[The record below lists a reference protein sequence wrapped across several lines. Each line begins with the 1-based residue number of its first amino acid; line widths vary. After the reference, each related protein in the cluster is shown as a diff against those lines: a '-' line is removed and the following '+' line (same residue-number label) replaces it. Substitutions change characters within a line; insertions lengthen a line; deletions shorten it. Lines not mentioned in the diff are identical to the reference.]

1 MMKGTEVYMDSSIVS
16 KIDKS
21 RTYAEEKERVT
32 ITSLQASFDG
42 NHNSYRVTFGEAGWT
57 CQCHYFDTR
66 GICSHTMALE
76 RILEGML
83 VEQARPAT
91 TV

>member
-1 MMKGTEVYMDSSIVS
+1 MDSSTVS

-32 ITSLQASFDG
+32 ISHLQANFDG
-42 NHNSYRVTFGEAGWT
+42 NHNTYQVTFSETGWT

-66 GICSHTMALE
+66 GVCSHTMALE

-83 VEQARPAT
+83 AQQEKPAS

>member
-1 MMKGTEVYMDSSIVS
+1 MDSSIVS

-21 RTYAEEKERVT
+21 RTYAGERERVT
-32 ITSLQASFDG
+32 ISSLQASFEG
-42 NHNSYRVTFGEAGWT
+42 NHNTYQVSLGEAGWD
-57 CQCHYFDTR
+57 CQCHYFATR
-66 GICSHTMALE
+66 SVCSHTMALE

-83 VEQARPAT
+83 VQQERPAA

>member
-1 MMKGTEVYMDSSIVS
+1 MASSTVS

-21 RTYAEEKERVT
+21 RTYAEQKERVT
-32 ITSLQASFDG
+32 ITTLQASFDG
-42 NHNSYRVTFGEAGWT
+42 NHNTYQITYDEAGWD

-66 GICSHTMALE
+66 GVCSHTMALE

-83 VEQARPAT
+83 VQREKPAT

>member
-1 MMKGTEVYMDSSIVS
+1 MDSSTVS

-21 RTYAEEKERVT
+21 RTYAEQKERVT
-32 ITSLQASFDG
+32 ITTLQASFDG
-42 NHNSYRVTFGEAGWT
+42 NHNTYLITYNEAGWD

-66 GICSHTMALE
+66 GVCSHTMALE

-83 VEQARPAT
+83 VQREKPAT

>member
-1 MMKGTEVYMDSSIVS
+1 MDSSIVS

-21 RTYAEEKERVT
+21 RTYAEEKGRVT
-32 ITSLQASFDG
+32 ISSLQASFDG
-42 NHNSYRVTFGEAGWT
+42 NHNTYQVTFDENGWD

-66 GICSHTMALE
+66 GVCSHTMALE
-76 RILEGML
+76 RILDGML
-83 VEQARPAT
+83 VQREKPAT

>member
-1 MMKGTEVYMDSSIVS
+1 MDSSIVS

-42 NHNSYRVTFGEAGWT
+42 NHNSYQVTFGEDGWN
-57 CQCHYFDTR
+57 CRCHYFDTR
-66 GICSHTMALE
+66 GVCSHTMALE

-83 VEQARPAT
+83 GEQKSLPPRSNA
-91 TV
+91 

>member
-1 MMKGTEVYMDSSIVS
+1 MDSSTVS

-21 RTYAEEKERVT
+21 RTYAEQKERVT
-32 ITSLQASFDG
+32 ITTLQASFDG
-42 NHNSYRVTFGEAGWT
+42 NHNTYQITYDESGWD

-66 GICSHTMALE
+66 GVCSHTMALE

-83 VEQARPAT
+83 VQREKPAT

>member
-1 MMKGTEVYMDSSIVS
+1 MDSSTVS

-21 RTYAEEKERVT
+21 RTYAEQKERVT
-32 ITSLQASFDG
+32 ITTLQASFDG
-42 NHNSYRVTFGEAGWT
+42 NHNTYQNTYDEAGWD
-57 CQCHYFDTR
+57 CRCHYFDTR
-66 GICSHTMALE
+66 GVCSHTMALE

-83 VEQARPAT
+83 VQREKPAT

>member
-1 MMKGTEVYMDSSIVS
+1 MDSSIVS

-32 ITSLQASFDG
+32 ISSLKASFEG
-42 NHNSYRVTFGEAGWT
+42 NHNTYQVSFGEAGWD
-57 CQCHYFDTR
+57 CQCHYFATR
-66 GICSHTMALE
+66 GVCSHTMAFE

-83 VEQARPAT
+83 VQRERPTAA
-91 TV
+91 V

>member
-1 MMKGTEVYMDSSIVS
+1 MDSSIVS

-21 RTYAEEKERVT
+21 RTYAGEKERVT
-32 ITSLQASFDG
+32 ITTLQASFNG
-42 NHNSYRVTFGEAGWT
+42 NHKTYQNTYDEAGWD

-66 GICSHTMALE
+66 GVCSHTMALE

-83 VEQARPAT
+83 PDQQEKSAT
-91 TV
+91 KV

>member
-1 MMKGTEVYMDSSIVS
+1 MKGTEVYMDSSIVS

-21 RTYAEEKERVT
+21 RTYAEEKDRVT

-42 NHNSYRVTFGEAGWT
+42 NHNSYQVTFGEAGWT

-83 VEQARPAT
+83 VEEEKPAT

>member
-1 MMKGTEVYMDSSIVS
+1 MDSSIVS

-32 ITSLQASFDG
+32 ISSLQASFDG
-42 NHNSYRVTFGEAGWT
+42 NHNTYQVTFDGTGWD

-66 GICSHTMALE
+66 GVCSHTMALE

-83 VEQARPAT
+83 LDQQEKSAT
-91 TV
+91 KV

>member
-1 MMKGTEVYMDSSIVS
+1 MDSSTVS

-21 RTYAEEKERVT
+21 RTYAEERGRVR
-32 ITSLQASFDG
+32 ISSLQASFDG
-42 NHNSYRVTFGEAGWT
+42 NHNTYQVTFDETGWD

-66 GICSHTMALE
+66 GVCSHTMALE
-76 RILEGML
+76 RILDGML
-83 VEQARPAT
+83 VQREKPAT

>member
-1 MMKGTEVYMDSSIVS
+1 MDSSIVS

-32 ITSLQASFDG
+32 ISSLQASFDG
-42 NHNSYRVTFGEAGWT
+42 NHNTYQVTFDDAGWD

-66 GICSHTMALE
+66 GVCSHTMALE

-83 VEQARPAT
+83 VHREKPAAK
-91 TV
+91 V

>member
-1 MMKGTEVYMDSSIVS
+1 MDSSIVS

-32 ITSLQASFDG
+32 ISTLQARFDG
-42 NHNSYRVTFGEAGWT
+42 NHNTYQVTFDESGWD

-66 GICSHTMALE
+66 GVCSHTMALE

-83 VEQARPAT
+83 VQREKPAT

>member
-1 MMKGTEVYMDSSIVS
+1 MDSSTVS

-21 RTYAEEKERVT
+21 RTYAEQKERVT
-32 ITSLQASFDG
+32 IATLQASFDG
-42 NHNSYRVTFGEAGWT
+42 NHNTYQITYDEAGWG

-66 GICSHTMALE
+66 GVCSHTMALE

-83 VEQARPAT
+83 VQREKPAT

>member
-1 MMKGTEVYMDSSIVS
+1 MDSSIVS

-21 RTYAEEKERVT
+21 RTYAEEKGRVT
-32 ITSLQASFDG
+32 ISSLQASFDG
-42 NHNSYRVTFGEAGWT
+42 NHNTYQVTFDENGWD

-66 GICSHTMALE
+66 GVCSHTMALE

-83 VEQARPAT
+83 VQREKPAT

>member
-1 MMKGTEVYMDSSIVS
+1 MDSSTVS

-21 RTYAEEKERVT
+21 RTYAEQKERVT
-32 ITSLQASFDG
+32 ITTLQASFDG
-42 NHNSYRVTFGEAGWT
+42 NHNTYQITYDEAGWD
-57 CQCHYFDTR
+57 CRCHYFDTR
-66 GICSHTMALE
+66 GVCSHTMALE

-83 VEQARPAT
+83 VQREKPAT